1 MNGKIVIVDYGMG
14 NLHSVYKKFLRLK
27 ADVAVSSD
35 AKTIAAADKLVLP
48 GVGHFSKAMNNI
60 DALGLRD
67 VLNNFALIQK
77 KPILGIC
84 LGMQIMA
91 AHSEEGDCEGF
102 GWYDA
107 EVVRFNIQN
116 KLKYKVPQMGWNNL
130 IIKKDSMLMNGIT
143 EKNEFYF
150 VHSFHFK
157 PKFVTDVLSETE
169 YEYKFCS
176 AVEKNNIFGVQ
187 FHPEKSHE
195 CGELLLQNFI
205 NI

>member
-1 MNGKIVIVDYGMG
+1 MGNNTVIVDYGMG

-48 GVGHFSKAMNNI
+48 GVGHFAKAMNNI

-67 VLNNFALIQK
+67 VLNNFATAQK

-102 GWYDA
+102 GWFDA

-205 NI
+205 NF